1 MYEIIRLFRSGRSP
15 MERDPCRKISLR
27 LAIAALFGAGVM
39 SFVETAKGDPRWCA
53 ISHEGASNCSF
64 NTMDQCRAEVSGLGG
79 YCVPRAPVGH
89 RQPTEASIEAARKA
103 AGGAR

>member
-1 MYEIIRLFRSGRSP
+1 MRFTL
-15 MERDPCRKISLR
+15 
-27 LAIAALFGAGVM
+27 AALFVVGVM

-53 ISHEGASNCSF
+53 ISNEGASNCSF
-64 NTMDQCRAEVSGLGG
+64 AKMDQCRAEVSGLGG
-79 YCVPRAPVGH
+79 YCVPQAPVGH